1 MPVQDDREI
10 YKCSSKS
17 APSFHRKSARGLIFQ
32 RVAGSKV
39 VEEID
44 MTEVTK
50 RKKPLPLS

>member
-1 MPVQDDREI
+1 MQLKKRSVFSPKI
-10 YKCSSKS
+10 SSW
-17 APSFHRKSARGLIFQ
+17 FDFQ